1 MTARL
6 DKVGQTTLQSH
17 HRNILD
23 WTLYFIS
30 YYLVTMEKSF
40 SGILEVETLE
50 VLVVL
55 SNELMQKTTTTKG
68 RDLFPASRPRPQRGL
83 VHHQE
88 RRDVDV
94 EEDFFA
100 MRATFVVSLRSHNYP
115 DYLVELV
122 ALVLAALQVALEGE
136 DLLLLHGQWLHTRM
150 VKMALIVR
158 KMMEMMTV
166 MKRDRFLLMNR
177 ILCPGLNI

>member
-30 YYLVTMEKSF
+30 YYLVAMKKSF

-55 SNELMQKTTTTKG
+55 SNELMQKTMTKG

-88 RRDVDV
+88 RQDVEV

-100 MRATFVVSLRSHNYP
+100 MRATVVASLRSHNYLRYP
-115 DYLVELV
+115 VELV

-136 DLLLLHGQWLHTRM
+136 ELVLLHGQWLHTRM

-158 KMMEMMTV
+158 KMTEMMTA
-166 MKRDRFLLMNR
+166 MKRDRILLMNR

>member
-1 MTARL
+1 M
-6 DKVGQTTLQSH
+6 GQTTLQSH
-17 HRNILD
+17 PRNISD

-30 YYLVTMEKSF
+30 YYLVAEKKSF

-55 SNELMQKTTTTKG
+55 SNELIQKPMTKG

-100 MRATFVVSLRSHNYP
+100 MRATFVASLLSHNYP
-115 DYLVELV
+115 HYSVEWP

-136 DLLLLHGQWLHTRM
+136 ELVLLHGQWLHTRM
-150 VKMALIVR
+150 VKMMLIVR
-158 KMMEMMTV
+158 KTMEKMTVMMTEMMTV
-166 MKRDRFLLMNR
+166 MKRDRILLMNW

>member
-6 DKVGQTTLQSH
+6 DKVGQTTRQSH
-17 HRNILD
+17 PRNISD

-30 YYLVTMEKSF
+30 YYLVAMKKSF
-40 SGILEVETLE
+40 SGMLEV
-50 VLVVL
+50 VVVL
-55 SNELMQKTTTTKG
+55 SNELMQKTMTKG

-100 MRATFVVSLRSHNYP
+100 MRATFVVSPLSHNYLR
-115 DYLVELV
+115 YLVELV

-136 DLLLLHGQWLHTRM
+136 ELVLLHGQWLHTRM

-158 KMMEMMTV
+158 KMTEMMTV
-166 MKRDRFLLMNR
+166 MKRDRILLMNR
-177 ILCPGLNI
+177 ILCPGLNF

>member
-6 DKVGQTTLQSH
+6 DKVGQTTRQSH
-17 HRNILD
+17 PRNISD

-30 YYLVTMEKSF
+30 YYLVAMEKSF
-40 SGILEVETLE
+40 SGILEVERLE
-50 VLVVL
+50 VVVVL
-55 SNELMQKTTTTKG
+55 SNELMQKTMTKG

-100 MRATFVVSLRSHNYP
+100 MRATFVASLRSHNYLR
-115 DYLVELV
+115 YLVELV

-136 DLLLLHGQWLHTRM
+136 ELVLLHGQWLHTRL
-150 VKMALIVR
+150 VKMMLIVR
-158 KMMEMMTV
+158 KMTEMMTA
-166 MKRDRFLLMNR
+166 MKRDRILLMNR

>member
-1 MTARL
+1 M
-6 DKVGQTTLQSH
+6 K
-17 HRNILD
+17 
-23 WTLYFIS
+23 
-30 YYLVTMEKSF
+30 KSF
-40 SGILEVETLE
+40 SGLLEVETLE
-50 VLVVL
+50 VVVVL
-55 SNELMQKTTTTKG
+55 SNELMQKTTTKG
-68 RDLFPASRPRPQRGL
+68 RDLFPAARPRPQRGL

-100 MRATFVVSLRSHNYP
+100 MRATFVVSPLSHNYLR
-115 DYLVELV
+115 YLVELV

-136 DLLLLHGQWLHTRM
+136 ELVLLHGQWLHTRM

-158 KMMEMMTV
+158 KMTEMMTV
-166 MKRDRFLLMNR
+166 MKRDRILLMNR